1 MTKKIV
7 PDKDVEVIVK
17 RYGKVLG
24 AKMEKI
30 IGSCDVRLD
39 SRFSQI
45 RTRETNLGNFIADTI
60 RHSVDCDVVLLN
72 SGTLRADEITPVGE
86 LKARWLV
93 KVLPMID
100 EMCVLEIDGKTLKEA
115 LECGVSMWPRLE
127 GRFPQISGM
136 RFEFDGTKPVGNRV
150 TKVTV
155 ADKALDL
162 SRTYRLCTKEYIA
175 GGKDGYVMLPRC
187 KVVLDGETCPVLP
200 TMVRNYFRALSTH
213 NGFVLPHHQEIS
225 HMKRVVKSSP
235 HIVKRY
241 SSSGSESA
249 ATTITT
255 TESKHTTVAK
265 YAISPKVD
273 GRIREVSGGGD

>member
-1 MTKKIV
+1 MYSLHLN
-7 PDKDVEVIVK
+7 P
-17 RYGKVLG
+17 
-24 AKMEKI
+24 
-30 IGSCDVRLD
+30 
-39 SRFSQI
+39 Q
-45 RTRETNLGNFIADTI
+45 
-60 RHSVDCDVVLLN
+60 VLLN

-93 KVLPMID
+93 KVLPMVD

-136 RFEFDGTKPVGNRV
+136 RFEFDGTKPPGNRV

-155 ADKALDL
+155 AGNGLDL